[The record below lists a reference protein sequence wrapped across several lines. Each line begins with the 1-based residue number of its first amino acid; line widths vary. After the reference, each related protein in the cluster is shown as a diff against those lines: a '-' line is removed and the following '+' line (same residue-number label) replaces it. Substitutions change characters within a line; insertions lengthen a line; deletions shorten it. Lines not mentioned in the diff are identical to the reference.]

1 MRIRGVLTDDARVL
15 SMGVV
20 QHDMK
25 LTFGPASCLH
35 DMPSASRVHVIVNMC
50 VFVGVH
56 IGCGIRDTVVN
67 CGRDQGL
74 LSAAHVTYREL
85 AIQAD
90 RRCRRVSHT
99 SAATGAA
106 LLNSYHAPYVTK
118 APELPV
124 PVLTTTTVVRTSTS
138 DRLAPRTVYGR
149 RRSTFSPDRSWD
161 CMQTTA
167 TVMTMAMATHYPSG
181 PPMMSL
187 TCQTTPLGLHGSGR
201 LRDCAGGCG
210 PRVERGGRGEGA
222 G

>member
-1 MRIRGVLTDDARVL
+1 
-15 SMGVV
+15 
-20 QHDMK
+20 MK

-35 DMPSASRVHVIVNMC
+35 DMPSASRVHAIVNMC

-106 LLNSYHAPYVTK
+106 LLNSYHAPYACNKGTR
-118 APELPV
+118 APCSRPYHDDSCE
-124 PVLTTTTVVRTSTS
+124 
-138 DRLAPRTVYGR
+138 DI
-149 RRSTFSPDRSWD
+149 
-161 CMQTTA
+161 
-167 TVMTMAMATHYPSG
+167 H
-181 PPMMSL
+181 
-187 TCQTTPLGLHGSGR
+187 
-201 LRDCAGGCG
+201 
-210 PRVERGGRGEGA
+210 E
-222 G
+222 